1 MNLALKGGLQKT
13 ALQRMCISLFI
24 ERGEDDAMRVGVVHF
39 LQENFLLFIWLLYVI
54 PGLVSH
60 VEVVGG
66 V

>member
-1 MNLALKGGLQKT
+1 
-13 ALQRMCISLFI
+13 MCISLFI